1 MILVYIFIVMI
12 LLGLVLI
19 KSGNTT
25 DTDIDVSGGVLTIF
39 GSVFLIIA
47 IIVIIL
53 THACADYTIKKNKI
67 NYEGLCKR
75 YEIVKSEYE
84 DVSKSDV
91 IADITAWNM
100 EVYNTKYWS
109 ENPWV
114 NWFNPK
120 TIADNLN
127 YIPLDEESEDKE

>member
-1 MILVYIFIVMI
+1 MILTLICIFMI
-12 LLGLVLI
+12 LLGLILI
-19 KSGNTT
+19 WIDNNTNA
-25 DTDIDVSGGVLTIF
+25 DTDVGGSILVIF
-39 GSVFLIIA
+39 GSCFLFVAVIEIIA
-47 IIVIIL
+47 S
-53 THACADYTIKKNKI
+53 HACADHTIKQNQI

-91 IADITAWNM
+91 IADITSWNM
-100 EVYNTKYWS
+100 GVYNTKYWS

-120 TIADNLN
+120 TIADNLE
-127 YIPLDEESEDKE
+127 YISLDEESEK